1 MAPANVSMAL
11 PVVQIASDC
20 ADYARTLRPYLN
32 DLRPLL
38 RMIRE
43 HITDTAALQQ
53 LYVDTNPFIFGV
65 AVSLFLSPFFLF
77 FAELNQ
83 NWSQID
89 RVWSILPTLYNA
101 HWAIWTHMS
110 GLASDRMDLRL
121 LVSTLWS
128 IRLTFN
134 YWRRGGYKIGSEDYR
149 WAIIKDK
156 IGQPAFFVLDVLF
169 IASAQNVL
177 LFLVTAPSYI
187 SVLLSRLDT
196 AHGGPALTGLDY
208 LFAGSMVYLI
218 GQTFVADQQQ
228 WNYQTAKYKYRD
240 TAKVP
245 AGCGFTAEELDRGF
259 RTTGL
264 WAYSR
269 HPNFTSEICVWWTFY
284 LWSSV
289 LAGNLLNWSII
300 GPAVY
305 TSVFLGST
313 PLTEYITSG
322 KYAEYK
328 EYQKQVSMFFPMS
341 TSPPKFSGRHSPQKK
356 RSVNGST
363 YAEKKNAEDYEKA
376 KRRYDL
382 R

>member
-1 MAPANVSMAL
+1 MPPANISMAL
-11 PVVQIASDC
+11 PIVQVARDC
-20 ADYARTLRPYLN
+20 ADYARTLRPYLS
-32 DLRPLL
+32 DLRPLPTL
-38 RMIRE
+38 IRE

-53 LYVDTNPFIFGV
+53 LYVDTNPFVSGLAI
-65 AVSLFLSPFFLF
+65 SLFLSPFFLF

-89 RVWSILPTLYNA
+89 RVWSILPTLYNV

-110 GLASDRMDLRL
+110 GLATERMDLRL

-134 YWRRGGYKIGSEDYR
+134 YWRRGGYQIGSEDYR

-187 SVLLSRLDT
+187 SVLLSRLET
-196 AHGGPALTGLDY
+196 ANNGAAITGLDY
-208 LFAGSMVYLI
+208 FFAWSIVYLVA
-218 GQTFVADQQQ
+218 QTFVADQQQ
-228 WNYQTAKYKYRD
+228 WNYQTAKYQYRD

-269 HPNFTSEICVWWTFY
+269 HPNLTSEICIWWTFY

-289 LAGNLLNWSII
+289 LAGSLLNWTMV
-300 GPAVY
+300 GPAIY

-313 PLTEYITSG
+313 PLTEYISSG
-322 KYAEYK
+322 KYPEYK
-328 EYQKQVSMFFPMS
+328 EYQKQVGMFLPKS
-341 TSPPKFSGRHSPQKK
+341 ASPPTFSGQHLPQRK
-356 RSVNGST
+356 RIANGST
-363 YAEKKNAEDYEKA
+363 DADKKDAEDYEQA
-376 KRRYDL
+376 NRRYDL